1 MHAAHSWQNLGDQV
15 WTALCSFQEEE
26 KKSLH
31 GHKLRVYTNPN
42 PTQPKS
48 TNERIEEF
56 IEHGRRFSGDQ
67 RSIREQIHRSSYTL
81 LASILLF
88 VLEIC
93 HPQKKR
99 KFRFISTRKPAD
111 APPAFLYCAFSF

>member
-1 MHAAHSWQNLGDQV
+1 MQLTAGKTLATKFGLRYVHSIE
-15 WTALCSFQEEE
+15 EEE

-31 GHKLRVYTNPN
+31 GHKLRVHTNPN

-88 VLEIC
+88 I
-93 HPQKKR
+93 
-99 KFRFISTRKPAD
+99 AD
-111 APPAFLYCAFSF
+111 HAGRV